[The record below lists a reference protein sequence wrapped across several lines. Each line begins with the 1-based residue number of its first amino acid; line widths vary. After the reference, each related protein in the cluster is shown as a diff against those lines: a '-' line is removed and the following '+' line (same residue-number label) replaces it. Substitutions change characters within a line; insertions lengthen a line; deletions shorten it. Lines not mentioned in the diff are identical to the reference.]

1 LQPAEQTTVLAA
13 GTTEPPLP
21 VFVITGTSGEGKSTL
36 AKLLLERM
44 PELEL
49 AVSATTRERR
59 PGEVD
64 GQHYWF
70 IPEEEFSRR
79 LEAGELLEYVEFPWG
94 QRSGTL
100 WSEIDRIQGKGR
112 VPLLEL
118 EPGGALAVR
127 DRVPGAVTIFVTAPS
142 REELERRLRA
152 RATES
157 AGEIEERLEL
167 AWRQRSLAPEFTYK
181 LVNDDLERAIA
192 ELEAIVRRHLQTA
205 GTISEL

>member
-1 LQPAEQTTVLAA
+1 V
-13 GTTEPPLP
+13 
-21 VFVITGTSGEGKSTL
+21 
-36 AKLLLERM
+36 
-44 PELEL
+44 PELAL

-64 GQHYWF
+64 GQDYWF
-70 IPEEEFSRR
+70 LSEDEFSRR
-79 LEAGELLEYVEFPWG
+79 LETGELLEYVEFPWG

-100 WSEIDRIQGKGR
+100 WSEIDRIQAEGR

-142 REELERRLRA
+142 KEELERRLRA

-167 AWRQRSLAPEFTYK
+167 AWRQRSLASEFGYT
-181 LVNDDLERAIA
+181 LVNDDLDRAIG